1 MLQLLSEFPLIFL
14 KVGFFCLL
22 HCLQVLSMGGR
33 QICNIVRRAGR
44 LNQDVQFVEEL
55 HLLRSNGDLTTLE
68 GQLLKI
74 V

>member
-1 MLQLLSEFPLIFL
+1 MGSR
-14 KVGFFCLL
+14 
-22 HCLQVLSMGGR
+22 QV
-33 QICNIVRRAGR
+33 CNIVRRAGR
-44 LNQDVQFVEEL
+44 FNQDVQFVEEL